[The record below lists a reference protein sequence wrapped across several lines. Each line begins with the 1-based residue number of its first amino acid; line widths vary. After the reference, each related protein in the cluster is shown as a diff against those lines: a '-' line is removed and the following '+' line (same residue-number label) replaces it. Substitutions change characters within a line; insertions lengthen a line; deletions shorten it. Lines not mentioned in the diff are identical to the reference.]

1 MSPKRVRTVHSFDIS
16 KESRAIARHVLR
28 KHRPELLGAG
38 AGGSLERAAMVDVW
52 LEVEAHQLSPPAV
65 AIVVECFAAPLLGRE
80 RDQTVVDENVEK
92 LRKVLEV
99 YEARLGECRYL
110 AGDFLSLADLSPFT
124 IMHCIMAT
132 EYAAALVEA
141 LPRVSAWWEG
151 LAARPAAKK
160 VAEFIPVGAAGLLE
174 HPPKQQD

>member
-99 YEARLGECRYL
+99 YEARLGECR
-110 AGDFLSLADLSPFT
+110 
-124 IMHCIMAT
+124 
-132 EYAAALVEA
+132 
-141 LPRVSAWWEG
+141 
-151 LAARPAAKK
+151 
-160 VAEFIPVGAAGLLE
+160 
-174 HPPKQQD
+174 